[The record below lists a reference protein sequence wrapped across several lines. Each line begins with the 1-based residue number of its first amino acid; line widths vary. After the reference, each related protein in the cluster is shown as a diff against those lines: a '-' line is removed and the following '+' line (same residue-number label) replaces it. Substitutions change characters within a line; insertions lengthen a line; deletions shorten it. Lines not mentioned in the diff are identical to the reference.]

1 MGGVSTPSGDM
12 EPGALTAYGAGLRPV
27 GVGTAPAL
35 HTVMP
40 TRHDRL
46 ETIEL
51 AALEYVTGG
60 KNSSASGMMLAMAM
74 MGMRKRRGAPKI
86 APEAPPVQA
95 AEAPVKFELNGKEE
109 KLARGEDGSLSFDNT
124 KEPAAKTPTQTA

>member
-1 MGGVSTPSGDM
+1 
-12 EPGALTAYGAGLRPV
+12 
-27 GVGTAPAL
+27 
-35 HTVMP
+35 MP

-60 KNSSASGMMLAMAM
+60 KNSSASGMMMAMAM
-74 MGMRKRRGAPKI
+74 MGMRKRRAPKI

-109 KLARGEDGSLSFDNT
+109 KLTRGEDGALTFDNT
-124 KEPAAKTPTQTA
+124 KQPAAAKPTEMA